1 MKPPLYIGADHA
13 GWEYKE
19 TLKTTLIQ
27 QGFDITDLGNAH
39 LVEDDDYPD
48 FSYAV
53 ARRVATDPLA
63 RGILLCANAQGV
75 CIVANKIRGI
85 RAVTGFD
92 EQVAVTSRTDDDS
105 NVLCLPA
112 RHLSQEEI
120 IKITNLWLQ
129 TEFSKEDRHVR
140 RLQKL
145 SEIESHIYPQL

>member
-1 MKPPLYIGADHA
+1 MKPHLYIGADHA

-19 TLKTTLIQ
+19 TLKTDLIA
-27 QGFDITDLGNAH
+27 QGFEVTDLGNAH

-53 ARRVATDPLA
+53 AQRVATDPLA

-75 CIVANKIRGI
+75 SIVANKVKGI
-85 RAVTGFD
+85 RAATGFD
-92 EQVAVTSRTDDDS
+92 EQVAQTSRTDDDS

-112 RHLSQEEI
+112 RHLSKQEVL
-120 IKITNLWLQ
+120 KITTLWLQ
-129 TEFSKEDRHVR
+129 TDFSGEERHLR

-145 SEIESHIYPQL
+145 SEIESHIYPL